1 MQVGTHM
8 LDCECCLLT
17 SSGFRH
23 GWAVG
28 VLSAP
33 NSSRPSHEGSAAS
46 APTLYNCHLQ
56 ATVSVAINAALGCA
70 LHNWFHVLLAVKQG
84 NVQNDAFHGEYQYTV
99 SHFSIRNT
107 LWLYILWW
115 LYQLHCSKM
124 LITVSHGPFCP
135 CRNWMVWHHI
145 AISDSGWQQRVIR
158 NFLWSYFSQV

>member
-1 MQVGTHM
+1 M

-17 SSGFRH
+17 CSGM
-23 GWAVG
+23 GG
-28 VLSAP
+28 LSVCFLHP
-33 NSSRPSHEGSAAS
+33 TPPGLVMKE

-145 AISDSGWQQRVIR
+145 AISDSGWQRKVIR